1 MGLSVTTMAG
11 AKGITVAY
19 VNKGLVTK
27 DKAKAGA
34 EGSGFLVKDD
44 VKVLDLSKIQMTGR
58 TFFALFVYLIRL
70 WQEVSTVSLPVLPDI
85 DAVLMVLMG
94 LGEGAYLEKKLGTVR
109 AASKLRS
116 TVLAPGSGRLGS
128 DITITGLAL
137 GDDQDGVRSPSTASP
152 STSPPCGR
160 TRRLRSHF
168 PPRSQI
174 IPIGI
179 QERKSRLGLLS
190 ELRRAM
196 SCHLW

>member
-1 MGLSVTTMAG
+1 MAG

-19 VNKGLVTK
+19 VNKGLITK

-44 VKVLDLSKIQMTGR
+44 VKVLDLKSKIQMTGW

-109 AASKLRS
+109 AASKPKS
-116 TVLAPGSGRLGS
+116 TGSAPGSGRPGS

-152 STSPPCGR
+152 STSPPRGR

-168 PPRSQI
+168 RPRSQI